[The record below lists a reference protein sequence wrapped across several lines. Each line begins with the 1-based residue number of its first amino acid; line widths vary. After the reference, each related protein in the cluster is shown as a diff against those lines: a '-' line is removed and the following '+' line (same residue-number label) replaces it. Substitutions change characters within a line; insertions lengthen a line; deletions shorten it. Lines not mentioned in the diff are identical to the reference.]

1 MPPSRPT
8 DDSWRSSRIGMGNS
22 KCFSLKSRPARRPR
36 SRKRTATWSP
46 LEDREAQPHLH
57 LRTPPSWRLRVSGL
71 TRLVP
76 LIGGAPR
83 PFLVKDD
90 SDVSWS
96 RDGSRVVYMTNTNG
110 DPITV
115 ADRHGAN
122 PTRIYESEPGLHNHA
137 PVWSTDG
144 QWIYFIHG
152 NPNADRRS
160 IWRVRPTG
168 KAAPE
173 ALTDR
178 GVRHVARAARLA
190 HGAVHGARS
199 GGRRPVA
206 VGARHGNANIA
217 PGDPGPRAVHLD
229 RGVRRWATA
238 RRVRR
243 QTARRTS

>member
-1 MPPSRPT
+1 
-8 DDSWRSSRIGMGNS
+8 MGNS
-22 KCFSLKSRPARRPR
+22 KCFSLKSRPARLPR
-36 SRKRTATWSP
+36 SRKGTATESARRGGSGGAASPSPRTA
-46 LEDREAQPHLH
+46 
-57 LRTPPSWRLRVSGL
+57 PSWRYVGQP

-83 PFLVKDD
+83 PFLGKGD

-96 RDGSRVVYMTNTNG
+96 RDGSRMVYMTNADG

-115 ADRHGAN
+115 ADRDGAN
-122 PTRIYESEPGLHNHA
+122 PTQIYQSEIGLHNHA

-152 NPNADRRS
+152 IPNADRMS

-168 KAAPE
+168 GRARSV
-173 ALTDR
+173 DR
-178 GVRHVARAARLA
+178 PRDRHVARAARPA
-190 HGAVHGARS
+190 HGVVHGARS

-243 QTARRTS
+243 QTARRTLDRADHGEAHHR